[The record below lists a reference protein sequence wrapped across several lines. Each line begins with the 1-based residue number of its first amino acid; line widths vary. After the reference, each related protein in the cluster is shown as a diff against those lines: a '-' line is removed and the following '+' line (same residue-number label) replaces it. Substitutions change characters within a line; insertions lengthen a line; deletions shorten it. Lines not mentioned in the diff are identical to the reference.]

1 MEKRAVC
8 MTCGRNGGLEGK
20 LGRVMQKAYYDESYP
35 PRLFIRLDLAGRTLN
50 NKNSPVHPFGC

>member
-1 MEKRAVC
+1 MC